1 MESWKLVSGIGFDVD
16 LIFVHIF
23 CLTVAFQATE
33 HHYLLRIA
41 LLGKAE
47 VLRPAISPSS
57 LWQCIP

>member
-1 MESWKLVSGIGFDVD
+1 MESWTLVSGIGFVVD
-16 LIFVHIF
+16 LIFHTF

-47 VLRPAISPSS
+47 VLGPAISPSS